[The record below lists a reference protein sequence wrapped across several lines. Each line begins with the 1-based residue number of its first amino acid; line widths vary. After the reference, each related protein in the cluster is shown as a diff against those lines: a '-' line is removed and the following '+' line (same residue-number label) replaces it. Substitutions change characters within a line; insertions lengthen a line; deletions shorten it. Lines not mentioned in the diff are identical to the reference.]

1 MSDLDMA
8 LEAFQAIVMIVGSIL
23 ILFAC
28 LGLWRFRDNLSNV
41 LYARIHIIGIV
52 DVTCIGI
59 LLVLGYPLV
68 ALTYFLLMPVAGHT
82 IANARFHMKKE
93 DREE

>member
-1 MSDLDMA
+1 MMDPSTTV
-8 LEAFQAIVMIVGSIL
+8 EWIQSIFMIAGSVL
-23 ILFAC
+23 IIIAC
-28 LGLWRFRDNLSNV
+28 IGLWRFKDDVKNV
-41 LYARIHIIGIV
+41 LYGRIHIVGIV

-82 IANARFHMKKE
+82 IANARYHMVKE
-93 DREE
+93 VREE

>member
-1 MSDLDMA
+1 LTELDMA
-8 LEAFQAIVMIVGSIL
+8 VELIQAIVMIVGSIL

-28 LGLWRFRDNLSNV
+28 LGLWRFKDDLENV
-41 LYARIHIIGIV
+41 LYARIHIVGIV

-68 ALTYFLLMPVAGHT
+68 ALTYFILMPVAGHA
-82 IANARFHMKKE
+82 IANARYHMVKE
-93 DREE
+93 EREE